1 MLRIFFYDRDS
12 EERESRCFK
21 MENVNVLVVD
31 DEKEI
36 RDAIEIYLKNE
47 GITVLKASDGI
58 EALEILVG
66 ETVHLILM
74 DIMMPNLDGISA
86 TYKIREQKNIPI
98 IMLTAKSE
106 DTDKIL
112 GLQIGADDYITK
124 PFNPMEL
131 VARVKS
137 QLRRY
142 VTLGTFDGVKKKID
156 LHGLTLDQE
165 AKEVA
170 VNGES
175 VKLTPI
181 EYKIVV
187 LLMKN
192 AGRVFSIAE
201 IYESV
206 WKEPGYNA
214 ENTVAVHI
222 RKIREKIEVDP
233 KNPRFLK
240 VVWGIGYKIEK

>member
-1 MLRIFFYDRDS
+1 
-12 EERESRCFK
+12 

-58 EALEILVG
+58 EALDILM
-66 ETVHLILM
+66 EQTVHLILM
-74 DIMMPNLDGISA
+74 DIMMPKLDGISA

-98 IMLTAKSE
+98 IMLSAKSE

-192 AGRVFSIAE
+192 AGRVFSITE